1 MIVIVIPHL
10 DQITCVIKL
19 QQCGCVA
26 FYMPRNPDTT
36 PICSPEKV
44 DCVHEAVVKVEE
56 TAFIDAYTTET
67 NCQCLPSCTHIE
79 YPHEYSAVHLKS
91 DLLHIPEDLEGNV
104 ALLNKGWV
112 A

>member
-1 MIVIVIPHL
+1 M
-10 DQITCVIKL
+10 

-26 FYMPRNPDTT
+26 FYMPRDPDTT
-36 PICSPEKV
+36 PICSPERV

-56 TAFIDAYTTET
+56 TAFIDSYTTET

-91 DLLHIPEDLEGNV
+91 DLLHIPEDLEGT
-104 ALLNKGWV
+104 
-112 A
+112 